1 MSFIL
6 LLTPFSGVII
16 AQNEYVPSPEN
27 LESRQQFAQDRFG
40 IFIHWGIYS
49 MLANKEWVMQH
60 QGLEFNEYSQIA
72 GGFFPSKFNA
82 EEWVKVFKAAGAKYI
97 TFTSRHHD
105 GFSMFDTSYSD
116 FDIIDATPFKRDIV
130 KELSDACTYD
140 RTY

>member
-1 MSFIL
+1 MFKSVQYLFFLFLQKPQNSSSMKKLILSFIL

-72 GGFFPSKFNA
+72 GGVFPSKFNA
-82 EEWVKVFKAAGAKYI
+82 EEWVKVFGYLN
-97 TFTSRHHD
+97 FNVD
-105 GFSMFDTSYSD
+105 
-116 FDIIDATPFKRDIV
+116 
-130 KELSDACTYD
+130 
-140 RTY
+140 

>member
-1 MSFIL
+1 MKKLILSFIL

-72 GGFFPSKFNA
+72 GGFSPLNSMPKNGLKF
-82 EEWVKVFKAAGAKYI
+82 
-97 TFTSRHHD
+97 SRLPERPRYLD
-105 GFSMFDTSYSD
+105 
-116 FDIIDATPFKRDIV
+116 
-130 KELSDACTYD
+130 
-140 RTY
+140 